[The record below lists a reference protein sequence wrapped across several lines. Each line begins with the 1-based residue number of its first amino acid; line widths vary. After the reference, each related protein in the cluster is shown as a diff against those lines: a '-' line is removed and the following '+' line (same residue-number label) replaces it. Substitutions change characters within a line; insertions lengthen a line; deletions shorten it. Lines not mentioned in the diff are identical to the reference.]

1 MGKQVKPPLKDG
13 EVRNISNLTMR
24 SNSVA
29 NCQRLDSRISTWT
42 SANPEGYCLNGGS
55 NPLGSHKIFN
65 LLIMKPYG
73 REKTVRF
80 SCKQDC
86 HPRKGWH
93 NWWETMA
100 DYLSR
105 TEIKRRAKKDIEE
118 QINEK
123 Y

>member
-1 MGKQVKPPLKDG
+1 MQV
-13 EVRNISNLTMR
+13 
-24 SNSVA
+24 
-29 NCQRLDSRISTWT
+29 Q
-42 SANPEGYCLNGGS
+42 
-55 NPLGSHKIFN
+55 
-65 LLIMKPYG
+65 LLFEATKFLRTYNMKPYG

-80 SCKQDC
+80 SYKKDC

-105 TEIKRRAKKDIEE
+105 TEIKRRVKKDIDK

-123 Y
+123 D